1 MNEALITGEDFKES
15 VRLLIE
21 CMDQLRLHDA
31 EYQHVTDGDL
41 KRRLWAFMVK
51 HGIDDAEKAA
61 DALGIPSLGYG
72 EGGWL

>member
-51 HGIDDAEKAA
+51 HGIGNAAKAA
-61 DALGIPSLGYG
+61 DALGYG